1 MKTIQ
6 EIAEETRDL
15 LQELKNGSI
24 QLPKDECSETLWNLR
39 GYLASADELNRLDTI
54 LANITCESQ
63 KIDDIDEYFEPKTE
77 DDSNELWGWLIC
89 DQSHLRLVEEAIR
102 EYYEVNPAKNH
113 DLDDSIARALLKKEF
128 EIFWAAKAYIMEVYK
143 DQSDDG
149 EDEDCDD
156 DEE

>member
-15 LQELKNGSI
+15 LNNLKDGSVK
-24 QLPKDECSETLWNLR
+24 LPKAECSKTLWTLR
-39 GYLASADELNRLDTI
+39 GYLASYDQWNRLDTI
-54 LANITCESQ
+54 LANVAGAYQ
-63 KIDDIDEYFEPKTE
+63 KIDDIDEYFEPTIE

-102 EYYEVNPAKNH
+102 EYYEVNPAKTH
-113 DLDDSIARALLKKEF
+113 DLYDSIARALLKKEY

-143 DQSDDG
+143 DQPD
-149 EDEDCDD
+149 EDEDKDCDD

>member
-15 LQELKNGSI
+15 LEELKNGSI
-24 QLPKDECSETLWNLR
+24 QLPKDECSVTLWNLR
-39 GYLASADELNRLDTI
+39 GYLASDDDLNRLDTI

-63 KIDDIDEYFEPKTE
+63 KIDDIDEFEPTTE
-77 DDSNELWGWLIC
+77 DNVNELWGWFIL
-89 DQSHLRLVEEAIR
+89 DQSHVRLVEEVIR
-102 EYYEVNPAKNH
+102 EYYTVNPARSH
-113 DLDDSIARALLKKEF
+113 DLYDSIARALLKKEL

-143 DQSDDG
+143 DQPDNEDDN
-149 EDEDCDD
+149 EDY